1 MAAIAAIS
9 AVALG
14 QGRARLAAATPV
26 HVRAILID
34 GQLNQKPVPR
44 LELRIASATDAA
56 VATARTG
63 FDGHVDLE
71 LPPGRYTLTT
81 PSGVSFDG
89 QSYSWRLRLTIK
101 AAPLTVTL
109 SNDNAMAPISP
120 ALVRPTPAA
129 SAALDL
135 EAQFRRLRP
144 AVVTVWSDLGQGSG
158 FIVAVHPDGMAML
171 LTSDHVIAGAR
182 ALAVQ
187 TDATHKVAAILL
199 SEDPNH
205 DTAALAA
212 NLSGAPDVTAAILAT
227 AATVA
232 AIPAGAPVFT
242 IGSPHQ
248 QAKVLTPGIV
258 GQNDAQ
264 GLIASINLSLG
275 NAGGPLFAADGAVI
289 GITAADATGLG
300 RIIRITAANAVLRRA
315 EAKFESTPTLP
326 AALLPVVPSPPYPIA
341 ALRQA
346 VRRSG
351 FDPKLYQFSF
361 AGYAVTVATPPLVYW
376 WQTHDRPGPNTNAG
390 LRNRMPSLGE
400 HAPVI
405 WIQVTPQSKP
415 TLSSLFLHSLTSD
428 YTHGHAS
435 RTVRRRFL
443 ADFGHMELEC
453 GGRTIVPISPG
464 RIAEVDL
471 TGEAGTHA
479 SQFGDTTFAGLYAY
493 APGAISPACGAASLT
508 VYGAGKD
515 ASPQSHPLNSAL
527 MNRIWDDFSPWRNAP
542 PLPTLPQGR

>member
-1 MAAIAAIS
+1 MAAMAAIS

-109 SNDNAMAPISP
+109 SNDNALAPISP

-129 SAALDL
+129 STALDL

-199 SEDPNH
+199 SEDPDH

-212 NLSGAPDVTAAILAT
+212 NLSGAPDVTAATLAT

-258 GQNDAQ
+258 GENDAQ
-264 GLIASINLSLG
+264 GFIASINLSPG

-289 GITAADATGLG
+289 GIIAADATGLG
-300 RIIRITAANAVLRRA
+300 RIIKITAADAVLRRA
-315 EAKFESTPTLP
+315 EAKFESTPRCPPHYSPSCPRLP
-326 AALLPVVPSPPYPIA
+326 TPSP
-341 ALRQA
+341 
-346 VRRSG
+346 RSG

-376 WQTHDRPGPNTNAG
+376 WQSHDRPGPNTNAG
-390 LRNRMPSLGE
+390 LRNRMHSLGE

-443 ADFGHMELEC
+443 ADFRRMELEC
-453 GGRTIVPISPG
+453 GGKTIVPILPG
-464 RIAEVDL
+464 RIAEVEL
-471 TGEAGTHA
+471 TGETGANPR
-479 SQFGDTTFAGLYAY
+479 QFRDTTFAGLYAY
-493 APGAISPACGAASLT
+493 APGAIGPACGAASLT
-508 VYGAGKD
+508 VYGAQQD
-515 ASPQSHPLNSAL
+515 AEPHSHTLSPAL
-527 MNRIWDDFSPWRNAP
+527 MNRIWDDFASWRNAP
-542 PLPTLPQGR
+542 PSATLPPGR